1 MSGTLRQRLSRAEIL
16 VAPGAYDAFT
26 ARLIEA
32 AGFEAVYLSGAGVSY
47 ANLGQPDVGLLTQ
60 TEMLERVA
68 HVASAISLPLIADGD
83 TGYGNAINLMR
94 TLRLW
99 EQAGAAAI
107 QVEDQRFPKR
117 CGHLT
122 NKELISTEEM
132 AGKIRAARAARR
144 SDEFLIIA
152 RSDARGV
159 AGLEEA
165 IRRGRSYVEAGAD
178 VLFIEAPHSRDELQ
192 AIARAFPGVP
202 LMANIVEGGQTPLLS
217 VDELQNLGYSLVIFP
232 NSLTRHFARAGLNL
246 LAELKA
252 RGTTHHLLDQMMP
265 FDELN
270 QLLGI
275 ERFQEL
281 ERAYLPPPDNQ
292 PGEGA

>member
-60 TEMLERVA
+60 TEMLERIA
-68 HVASAISLPLIADGD
+68 NVASAISLPLIADGD

-107 QVEDQRFPKR
+107 QVEDQHFPKR

-192 AIARAFPGVP
+192 AIARAFPDVP
-202 LMANIVEGGQTPLLS
+202 LMANVVEGGQTPLLS
-217 VDELQNLGYSLVIFP
+217 ADELQKLGYSLVIFP

-252 RGTTHHLLDQMMP
+252 RGTTHHLLDQMMS

-275 ERFQEL
+275 EQFQEL

-292 PGEGA
+292 PREGA